1 MADWYMG
8 CLVSKR
14 LMILIIRIL
23 SPPLD
28 DLDFVEIK
36 IRATTQQKF
45 LVQRKY
51 KIRRSRV
58 KISILLYCI
67 MFFLF
72 FLPFFCFMNTITRSI
87 FSETAWMGIILRPL
101 CLHADISISSYSVI
115 TQNDSRHLL

>member
-1 MADWYMG
+1 MG
-8 CLVSKR
+8 CLVYKR
-14 LMILIIRIL
+14 LMILVIRIP
-23 SPPLD
+23 SPLD

-36 IRATTQQKF
+36 SRAEIFGTE
-45 LVQRKY
+45 
-51 KIRRSRV
+51 KIQNTEKQNQCRV

-87 FSETAWMGIILRPL
+87 FSETAWMGIISRPL